1 MSDASTRGVLPMSS
15 SIRLL
20 LALLTVLGTHGWVV
34 DNTIQAAGPQKLSH
48 NLLFRYSEPVQAL
61 PPAFF
66 ALSIPCKLPKPV
78 RDTSHDS
85 T

>member
-1 MSDASTRGVLPMSS
+1 MDVETRYVSLISS

-48 NLLFRYSEPVQAL
+48 NLLFRYSEPVQAV

-66 ALSIPCKLPKPV
+66 ALSIPCKLPKTFRCP
-78 RDTSHDS
+78 SYNS